1 MPLSI
6 FGFGSV
12 GALRLRRLSG
22 GLSLLLTAGPNP
34 FVLALPTLALTLGA
48 AQAGDAP
55 AASPLTCAEMETFL
69 RTAKI
74 GVQRTTAKGVT
85 QPTHAALDDGTR
97 RHEAYIQTIHESRRE
112 FKSDRGDTEMN
123 FKDWWEF
130 NVAGYEL
137 AKILEINMVVPYV
150 KRVKLPGGKYGS
162 LSWGVEGM
170 LEAERYKRHLQPPN
184 LEDWNRQL
192 YVLRV
197 FDQLI
202 RDTDPNLTNFIIT
215 PDWQVWRFDFTRA
228 FRTQRDLAN
237 PKDLVQCDRKLLA
250 NLRKLNKPQ
259 LLQKL
264 TPYVTAME
272 IDGLLA
278 RRDKIV
284 KFFEDQIAA
293 KGESAVLFDLPRV
306 GQSCGVGLR

>member
-1 MPLSI
+1 MRGPE
-6 FGFGSV
+6 
-12 GALRLRRLSG
+12 LRLR
-22 GLSLLLTAGPNP
+22 A
-34 FVLALPTLALTLGA
+34 GA
-48 AQAGDAP
+48 AFLIWTALAAAP
-55 AASPLTCAEMETFL
+55 GPARAQSSLTCAEIETFL

-85 QPTHAALDDGTR
+85 QPKHATFEDGTR
-97 RHEAYIQTIHESRRE
+97 QHEAYIQTIHESKTE
-112 FKSDRGDTEMN
+112 FKSDRGDVQLN

-130 NVAGYEL
+130 DVAGYEL
-137 AKILEINMVVPYV
+137 AKILEINMVPPYV
-150 KRVKLPGGKYGS
+150 ERKLPGGQHGAI
-162 LSWGVEGM
+162 SWGVEGM
-170 LEAERYKRHLQPPN
+170 LEAERVRRNLQSPN
-184 LEDWNRQL
+184 PEDWNRQL
-192 YVLRV
+192 YVVRI

-202 RDTDPNLTNFIIT
+202 RDTDINLTNFIIT
-215 PDWQVWRFDFTRA
+215 PDWQVWRIDFTRA
-228 FRTQRDLAN
+228 FRAQKDLAN

-250 NLRKLNKPQ
+250 NLRKLDRPL

-264 TPYVTAME
+264 KPYVNAAE

-306 GQSCGVGLR
+306 GQACGAGL